1 MTGFMSMEMDKI
13 GLINTASDSLI
24 CRDLVCGLTVSVAV
38 GVVRV
43 RVLLDLVL
51 LVSGG
56 ALKRGG
62 DHKGSKIFKIIY

>member
-1 MTGFMSMEMDKI
+1 MEMDKI
-13 GLINTASDSLI
+13 GLINSASDSLI

-38 GVVRV
+38 GVGRVRV
-43 RVLLDLVL
+43 LLDLVLLDLVL

>member
-1 MTGFMSMEMDKI
+1 MEMDKI

-51 LVSGG
+51 LDLVLLVSGG

-62 DHKGSKIFKIIY
+62 NHKGSKIFKIIY